1 MDNSIFDSDFYTYAV
16 KKEYQHACMAYLL
29 SEPIFMTDCKGLGLD
44 KKQLRKSL
52 KANLKK
58 LKKALLAKGETFNDF
73 FDAHTIEI
81 VGEKEKI
88 KLSSFLYDLY
98 NILTLAVYFDN
109 KYFLKAQKYKKLD
122 KQRLSNNLAIS
133 IIEGSAIGRY
143 ESFKPYFGR
152 TYSWQVG
159 DIEHGV
165 PITKL
170 FKSDN
175 GSKNYRDDFYYAQN
189 TFLQHQLLMLVV
201 LHYRDKTT
209 LPHIYHSK
217 VGQQN
222 IITKDIETTT
232 SPVPDNYLDDHKWSS
247 SLINII
253 TNFDYIMSD
262 LKSKKKPLHRAK
274 LANIFFRKEF
284 IDNFDFNQL
293 LKSYIFK
300 EDPLTTK
307 LPSEV
312 NIAETIGRIIDSKI
326 QKYTDKKKA
335 WSHVVKFMKFFL
347 HPVRDEK
354 NKSTDFSDGKHIC
367 IYNHHHTFGI
377 TIGGIKSQDRIKLTY
392 EELHDKSRRNKDN
405 ATSRVAH
412 KRQLRKKPHKNKVSS
427 QETRKNLTRKELR
440 NKFKGLI
447 KKDSTTSQVRWKR
460 LTDRISANK
469 DRHFKLIRSNEYF
482 LDTYLF

>member
-1 MDNSIFDSDFYTYAV
+1 MGNSIFDSDFYADTV
-16 KKEYQHACMAYLL
+16 KREYRHACMVYLI

-58 LKKALLAKGETFNDF
+58 LKKALLGKGGIFNDF
-73 FDAHTIEI
+73 FDDHPTEIEK
-81 VGEKEKI
+81 EEEKI
-88 KLSSFLYDLY
+88 KLSSFVYDLY
-98 NILTLAVYFDN
+98 NILTLAVYFDY
-109 KYFLKAQKYKKLD
+109 KYVLKAQKNKTLD
-122 KQRLSNNLAIS
+122 KELLFNNLALS
-133 IIEGSAIGRY
+133 IIEGSVIGRY

-175 GSKNYRDDFYYAQN
+175 GSKNYLDNFYYAQN
-189 TFLQHQLLMLVV
+189 TFLLHELLMLVV
-201 LHYRDKTT
+201 LYHRDKIRPKKYYT
-209 LPHIYHSK
+209 K
-217 VGQQN
+217 VVQKN

-232 SPVPDNYLDDHKWSS
+232 SSVPDNYLDDHKWSS

-274 LANIFFRKEF
+274 LANIFFSKEF

-293 LKSYIFK
+293 LKSYVFN
-300 EDPLTTK
+300 EK
-307 LPSEV
+307 LMTEKIPTEI
-312 NIAETIGRIIDSKI
+312 NITETIGRIIDSKI

-347 HPVRDEK
+347 HPVRGQK

-377 TIGGIKSQDRIKLTY
+377 TIGDIKRQDRIKLTY
-392 EELHDKSRRNKDN
+392 EELHDKVRRNKDN

-427 QETRKNLTRKELR
+427 QETGKNLTRKELR
-440 NKFKGLI
+440 NKFKILI
-447 KKDSTTSQVRWKR
+447 KKDSTTSQVRRER

>member
-1 MDNSIFDSDFYTYAV
+1 MGNSIFDSDFYANTV
-16 KKEYQHACMAYLL
+16 KREYQHACMAYLL
-29 SEPIFMTDCKGLGLD
+29 SEPIFMADCKGLGLD

-52 KANLKK
+52 KTNLKK
-58 LKKALLAKGETFNDF
+58 LKKALLTKGGIFNDF
-73 FDAHTIEI
+73 FDAHPIGSE
-81 VGEKEKI
+81 GEEERI

-98 NILTLAVYFDN
+98 NILTLAVYLDDR
-109 KYFLKAQKYKKLD
+109 YFLKTQNHDKLD
-122 KQRLSNNLAIS
+122 KQRLSNNLAMS

-165 PITKL
+165 PITTL
-170 FKSDN
+170 FKRDN
-175 GSKNYRDDFYYAQN
+175 GSKNYRDDLYYTQN
-189 TFLQHQLLMLVV
+189 TYLLHQVLMLVV
-201 LHYRDKTT
+201 LHYRDKT

-232 SPVPDNYLDDHKWSS
+232 LPVPDNYLDDHKWSS

-274 LANIFFRKEF
+274 LANIFFSKEF

-293 LKSYIFK
+293 LKSYVFN
-300 EDPLTTK
+300 EK
-307 LPSEV
+307 LMTEKIPTET
-312 NIAETIGRIIDSKI
+312 NITETIGRIIDSKI

-347 HPVRDEK
+347 HPVRGQK

-392 EELHDKSRRNKDN
+392 EELHDKFRRNKDN

-427 QETRKNLTRKELR
+427 QETGKNLTRKELQ

-447 KKDSTTSQVRWKR
+447 KKDSTTSQVRRKR
-460 LTDRISANK
+460 LRDRISATK

-482 LDTYLF
+482 LNTYLF